1 MPNPF
6 LEERLPIDVR
16 MGASYGDEYNV
27 EITTTAGGDEH
38 RRLVHRYPVRRFQV
52 GYTLQTAD
60 LWARVLA
67 LYHRAYCMYAGFRVK
82 CKDDF
87 STNAH
92 TGAPTATDQTLTR
105 LSAGVY
111 QLRKEYGAGATP
123 IAVGLPERTL
133 YKPVAGTTL
142 IAVGALT
149 YSSGFTVD
157 TVTGQVTFA
166 ANKTK
171 NITGI
176 SKAASA
182 VISFGAAHT
191 FLNGESVYIS
201 GASGMT
207 QINGLRGV
215 ITATGANDITV
226 NINSTGFGTW
236 TSGGVVNSQPQA
248 AETVTGGCE
257 FDLPCRFNS
266 RIDVGHVSLGTREA
280 QSIEIIELLNP

>member
-1 MPNPF
+1 MSNPF

-38 RRLVHRYPVRRFQV
+38 RRLVHRYPVRRFQIA
-52 GYTLQTAD
+52 YTLQAAD

-67 LYHRAYCMYAGFRVK
+67 LYHRAYCMYAGFRVR

-92 TGAPTATDQTLTR
+92 TGAPTAADQTLTR
-105 LSAGVY
+105 LSAGIY

-133 YKPVAGTTL
+133 YKPVAGTAK

-157 TVTGQVTFA
+157 ATTGQVSFSA
-166 ANKTK
+166 DKTK

-182 VISFGAAHT
+182 VISFGTTHT
-191 FLNGESVYIS
+191 FVNGESVYIS
-201 GASGMT
+201 GVSGMT
-207 QINGLRGV
+207 QINGQRGV

-226 NINSTGFGTW
+226 NINSTAYSTW
-236 TSGGVVNSQPQA
+236 TSGGTVHSQPQA

-257 FDLPCRFNS
+257 FDIPCRFNS
-266 RIDVGHVSLGTREA
+266 RIDVGHASYSVREA
-280 QSIEIIELLNP
+280 GSIEIIELLNP

>member
-38 RRLVHRYPVRRFQV
+38 RRLVHPYPVRRFQV

-67 LYHRAYCMYAGFRVK
+67 LYHRAYGMYAGFRVR

-92 TGAPTATDQTLTR
+92 TAAPTAADQTLTR

-111 QLRKEYGAGATP
+111 QLRKAYGAGAAP

-133 YKPVAGTTL
+133 YKPVSGTVL
-142 IAVGALT
+142 IAVGALV

-157 TVTGQVTFA
+157 TATGQVTFA

-182 VISFGAAHT
+182 VIGFGAAHT
-191 FLNGESVYIS
+191 FVSGESVYIS
-201 GASGMT
+201 GVAGMT
-207 QINGLRGV
+207 QINGQRGV

-226 NINSTGFGTW
+226 NINSTGYGTW

-257 FDLPCRFNS
+257 FDLACRFNS
-266 RIDVGHVSLGTREA
+266 RVDVAHASLAVREA
-280 QSIEIIELLNP
+280 QSVELIELLNP

>member
-16 MGASYGDEYNV
+16 MGASYGDEYSV

-67 LYHRAYCMYAGFRVK
+67 LYHRAYCMYAGFRVR
-82 CKDDF
+82 CMDDF
-87 STNAH
+87 STNNH
-92 TGAPTATDQTLTR
+92 TGIPTVSDQTLTR

-133 YKPVAGTTL
+133 YKPVAGTVKV
-142 IAVGALT
+142 AVGALT

-157 TVTGQVTFA
+157 TVTGQVTFD

-171 NITGI
+171 SITGI
-176 SKAASA
+176 STAASA
-182 VISFGAAHT
+182 VIGFGATHT
-191 FLNGESVYIS
+191 FVIGESVYIS
-201 GASGMT
+201 GVAGMT
-207 QINGLRGV
+207 QINGLRCV
-215 ITATGANDITV
+215 ITATGTNDIT
-226 NINSTGFGTW
+226 INLNSSGFNAW

-266 RIDVGHVSLGTREA
+266 RIDVVHASLNIREA
-280 QSIEIIELLNP
+280 QSVEILELLNP